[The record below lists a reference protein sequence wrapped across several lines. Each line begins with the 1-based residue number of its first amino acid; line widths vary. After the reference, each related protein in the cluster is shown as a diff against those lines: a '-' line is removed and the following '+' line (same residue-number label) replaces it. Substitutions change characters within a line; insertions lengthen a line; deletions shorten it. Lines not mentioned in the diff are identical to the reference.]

1 LELILWKLRAIFV
14 KKNCLS
20 NSLKFLGRL
29 RLKQILGRANRNK
42 ETISRQG
49 MYAEG
54 QQKNLCVWSNWIQF
68 VVRMDT
74 IQGPSQIPLTVWPRS
89 PGSDTP
95 QKIIEAC
102 QKSIPVVLLWNKKIV
117 VTEYLHYQ
125 QTHRKKLIKGTQ
137 RILQK
142 QVEQP
147 CQPLDL
153 QPTLSVEYPKLYS
166 TYIFQTQ
173 KILLNKITTLHICYF
188 ELYPYSKPI
197 IHWKAQWRDGEN
209 QNLCKTIQSKWVQSK
224 CSQVLV
230 FSLLWFWWTGWKLLW
245 NACRELLGI
254 HWDAKLLSFSLRFWK
269 KVMWLKPK
277 KKYFVPNL
285 WHVSILLFSLLFEK
299 KCRDLNPKKYF
310 VP

>member
-1 LELILWKLRAIFV
+1 
-14 KKNCLS
+14 
-20 NSLKFLGRL
+20 
-29 RLKQILGRANRNK
+29 
-42 ETISRQG
+42 
-49 MYAEG
+49 M
-54 QQKNLCVWSNWIQF
+54 
-68 VVRMDT
+68 
-74 IQGPSQIPLTVWPRS
+74 
-89 PGSDTP
+89 
-95 QKIIEAC
+95 
-102 QKSIPVVLLWNKKIV
+102 
-117 VTEYLHYQ
+117 
-125 QTHRKKLIKGTQ
+125 
-137 RILQK
+137 
-142 QVEQP
+142 EQP

-254 HWDAKLLSFSLRFWK
+254 HWDTKLLSFSLRFWK
-269 KVMWLKPK
+269 KWCDLNPK